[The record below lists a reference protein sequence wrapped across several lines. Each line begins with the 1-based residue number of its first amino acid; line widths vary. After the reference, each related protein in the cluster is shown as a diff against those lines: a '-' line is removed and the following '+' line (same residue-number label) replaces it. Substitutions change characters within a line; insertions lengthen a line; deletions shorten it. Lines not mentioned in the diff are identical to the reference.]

1 MEMRNVAIVG
11 IGYTPVFVSKRRDV
25 CIPEMISE
33 AVENAFKDSGLTP
46 ADIDAIIFGNMHT
59 FEGVNLPHLWC
70 ADYIASLGKPVMR
83 IATGG
88 TTGMAALHA
97 AYYHIVSGLHDVV
110 MVVTYE
116 KHSEGDSQVGLLG
129 IITPEIMAML
139 ALGIDVTGQS
149 GMGAIGGGSAGGIS
163 YQASSYLAHSGAGIE
178 HIDAIAAME
187 RRNAA
192 KNPYA
197 HLKDPEATA
206 EKIAQTPLVSYPIRF
221 GHICPTS
228 DGATVCILASEEK
241 AAKLADR
248 AAWVWA
254 VSNCCSDA
262 TTGNLIEGI
271 ITDPAEQMPAV
282 IASRQ
287 AYERAGIED
296 PKKEIDY
303 VEIYNGFA
311 HQTLMFLEKI
321 GMCEL
326 GEAHKLLEKGELEMS
341 GRLPVNASGGVV
353 STNSIG
359 TSAMNRVTE
368 CALQIMGRA
377 GEHQVEKEVH
387 KALAHGWGGLMQ
399 YVTITILAD
408 KPKKP

>member
-1 MEMRNVAIVG
+1 MRNVAIVG
-11 IGYTPVFVSKRRDV
+11 VGYTPVFVSKRRDV

-33 AVENAFKDSGLTP
+33 AVENAFKDSGITP
-46 ADIDAIIFGNMHT
+46 ADIDAVVFGNMQP
-59 FEGVNLPHLWC
+59 FEGVNLPHLWS

-88 TTGMAALHA
+88 TTGMSAFHA
-97 AYYHIVSGLHDVV
+97 GYYHIASGLHDVV

-116 KHSEGDSQVGLLG
+116 KHSEGDAQVGLMG
-129 IITPEIMAML
+129 IITPELMAML
-139 ALGIDVTGQS
+139 ASGIDVTGQK

-163 YQASSYLAHSGAGIE
+163 YQAASYLAHSGAGIE

-206 EKIAQTPLVSYPIRF
+206 EKIAQTPLISWPIRF
-221 GHICPTS
+221 GHVCPTT

-241 AAKLADR
+241 AAKLVDK

-254 VSNCCSDA
+254 VSNCASDPI
-262 TTGNLIEGI
+262 TGNLIEGI
-271 ITDPAEQMPAV
+271 ITDPAEQMPAI
-282 IASRQ
+282 IASKQ

-303 VEIYNGFA
+303 VEVYNGFA
-311 HQTLMFLEKI
+311 HQTLMYLEKI
-321 GMCEL
+321 GMCEV
-326 GEAHKLLEKGELEMS
+326 GEAHKLLEKGELEMN

-353 STNSIG
+353 STNAIG
-359 TSAMNRVTE
+359 TSALNRVTE
-368 CALQIMGRA
+368 CALQILGKA
-377 GEHQVEKEVH
+377 GEHQVEKDVH

-408 KPKKP
+408 KPKKL

>member
-1 MEMRNVAIVG
+1 MRNVGIIG
-11 IGYTPVFVSKRRDV
+11 IGYTPVFVSKRKDV
-25 CIPEMISE
+25 NIPEMISE
-33 AVENAFKDSGLTP
+33 AVDNAFANTGLTP
-46 ADIDAIIFGNMHT
+46 ADIDAVVFGNMQT
-59 FEGVNLPHLWC
+59 FEGVNLPHLWA

-88 TTGMAALHA
+88 TTGMSAFHA
-97 AYYHIVSGLHDVV
+97 GYYHITSGLHDVV

-116 KHSEGDSQVGLLG
+116 KQSEGDSQVGLMG
-129 IITPEIMAML
+129 IITPELMAML
-139 ALGIDVTGQS
+139 SAGIDVTGGS
-149 GMGAIGGGSAGGIS
+149 GMGAISGGSAGGIS
-163 YQASSYLAHSGAGIE
+163 FQASSYLHHSGAGIE
-178 HIDAIAAME
+178 HIDAQAALE

-206 EKIAQTPLVSYPIRF
+206 EKIAQTPMVSWPIRF

-228 DGATVCILASEEK
+228 DGATVAILASEK
-241 AAKLADR
+241 AAAKIADKV
-248 AAWVWA
+248 AWVHA
-254 VSNCCSDA
+254 VANCASDA
-262 TTGNLIEGI
+262 TTANLIESQ
-271 ITDPAEQMPAV
+271 ITDPAEQMPAI

-287 AYERAGIED
+287 AYERAGIKD

-311 HQTLMFLEKI
+311 HQALMYLEKV
-321 GMCEL
+321 GMCEV
-326 GEAHKLLEKGELEMS
+326 GEAHKLQEAGELEMS
-341 GRLPVNASGGVV
+341 GRMPVNASGGVV
-353 STNSIG
+353 STNAIG

-368 CALQIMGRA
+368 CALQILGRA

-399 YVTITILAD
+399 YVTITILGD
-408 KPKKP
+408 KPKKG

>member
-1 MEMRNVAIVG
+1 MRNVAIVG

-33 AVENAFKDSGLTP
+33 AVENAFRDSGLTP
-46 ADIDAIIFGNMHT
+46 ADIDAVVFGNMQT
-59 FEGVNLPHLWC
+59 FEGVNLPHLWS

-88 TTGMAALHA
+88 TTGMSAFHA
-97 AYYHIVSGLHDVV
+97 GYYHIASGLHDVV

-116 KHSEGDSQVGLLG
+116 KQSEGDSQVGLLG

-139 ALGIDVTGQS
+139 SMGIDVTGQS

-241 AAKLADR
+241 AAKLVDK

-254 VSNCCSDA
+254 VANCTSDA

-311 HQTLMFLEKI
+311 HQTLMFLEKV
-321 GMCEL
+321 GMCEV
-326 GEAHKLLEKGELEMS
+326 GEAHKLLEKGELEMN

-353 STNSIG
+353 STNAIG

-368 CALQIMGRA
+368 CALQIMGKA

-408 KPKKP
+408 RPKRA